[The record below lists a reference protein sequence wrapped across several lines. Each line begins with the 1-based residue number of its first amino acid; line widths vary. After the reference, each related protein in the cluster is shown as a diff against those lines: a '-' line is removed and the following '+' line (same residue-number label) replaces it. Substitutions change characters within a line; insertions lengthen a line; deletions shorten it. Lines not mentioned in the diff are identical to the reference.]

1 MCNWPKEIAWEL
13 LGSKPFYIRK
23 SGTKVPHRQVFWVFL
38 AVKPPH
44 SSIMSRFLINSMLG
58 FMEILVLGMVM
69 FLLLKRHSLREW
81 GLALK
86 HSVFEFKKALHEKAE
101 REVKEYRS
109 ENGQRLSLKG
119 DSDVR

>member
-1 MCNWPKEIAWEL
+1 
-13 LGSKPFYIRK
+13 
-23 SGTKVPHRQVFWVFL
+23 
-38 AVKPPH
+38 
-44 SSIMSRFLINSMLG
+44 MLG